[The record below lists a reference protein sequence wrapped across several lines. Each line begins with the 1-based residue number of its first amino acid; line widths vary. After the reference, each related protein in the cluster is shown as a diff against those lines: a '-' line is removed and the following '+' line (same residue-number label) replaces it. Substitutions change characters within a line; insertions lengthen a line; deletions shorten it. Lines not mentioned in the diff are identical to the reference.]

1 MKSLKKDEKKKS
13 TVKFTV
19 KVYGRKK
26 LIEKVIDSVKIK
38 VSVGTQFMRKA
49 GWVPLGD
56 KPGKGSPEV
65 YIDYSVVLFP
75 TPSSPLPRPNLMYR
89 ILLQKFHDYEV
100 NNLPVFGKG
109 GPKKEPLENLNRDIS
124 DIPLYT
130 ESLRFLVGNCLT
142 HYGVKRL
149 SSLM

>member
-1 MKSLKKDEKKKS
+1 M
-13 TVKFTV
+13 
-19 KVYGRKK
+19 KVYGKKK

-38 VSVGTQFMRKA
+38 VSVGSQFLRKV
-49 GWVPLGD
+49 GWVSLGD
-56 KPGKGSPEV
+56 KPAKGSPEI

-89 ILLQKFHDYEV
+89 ILLQKFHDHESHV
-100 NNLPVFGKG
+100 LSVVDKK
-109 GPKKEPLENLNRDIS
+109 PKRSSLDSFDGDLS

-130 ESLRFLVGNCLT
+130 KNLRLLVDNCLP